1 MRRSSFPT
9 TQARRNASDA
19 PPDRASSRPHGAIAT
34 AALGTVGAIAQPLAF
49 ATLAGNTPAER
60 AVFGQQ
66 MELLALQ
73 LTYLLPLPHGLGTMA
88 GWIEWRA
95 LGFLEVVVGFW
106 AVMAASGAGR
116 GDEERGLVEHWL
128 AQGVSRGRY
137 IGLRIV
143 AFAALAM
150 AASTLAVGAAGVGAA
165 IVNDGVPAGA
175 LALQGVALV
184 GLVLCCYAVAL
195 LAAQFVTTR
204 RGAITLGG
212 AVLLILY
219 LVNVVDRNGAEVAAI
234 RSLSPFWL
242 YDQNH
247 PLTAGGVLDLSST
260 LGLFAAAAAIT
271 VLAVVAFVRRDLGA
285 PLVRRTPRDARP
297 TVRPAGNPLLR
308 VPVLAILD
316 QQRVSLVA
324 WTAVVAALGLFFLSF
339 TRTLVDAM
347 LATPSFRVYMERA
360 GIATYTAFIGLSWFS
375 ALVLLVSLYAI
386 VQANGWAADDQ
397 EGRLEI
403 FAAQPISRARIV
415 VERLAA
421 LLIGAAVIVAAS
433 SLALLIGA
441 ASADISLEAG
451 RVVVGT
457 ALTLLVA
464 FAFGGLGAAGVG
476 WRPRLTLG
484 ILAAVA
490 IVGYFVQEL
499 APLFQWPEWLANL
512 SVYALYGNP
521 VMTSIDWAR
530 EATLL
535 AIGAAASFAALIAMQ
550 RRDIGA

>member
-1 MRRSSFPT
+1 VTLLRIALRLGRM
-9 TQARRNASDA
+9 
-19 PPDRASSRPHGAIAT
+19 GAIAT

-375 ALVLLVSLYAI
+375 ALVLLISLYAI

-441 ASADISLEAG
+441 ASADISLEVG

>member
-1 MRRSSFPT
+1 VTLLRIGLRLG
-9 TQARRNASDA
+9 
-19 PPDRASSRPHGAIAT
+19 RAGAVAA
-34 AALGTVGAIAQPLAF
+34 AALGTVGAFAQPLAF

-60 AVFGQQ
+60 ALFGQQ

-73 LTYLLPLPHGLGTMA
+73 LTYLLPLPHGLGTMG

-95 LGFLEVVVGFW
+95 LGFLEVVLGFW

-116 GDEERGLVEHWL
+116 GDEERGLVEQWL
-128 AQGVSRGRY
+128 AQGVSRGQY
-137 IGLRIV
+137 IASRIGVFALLASIV
-143 AFAALAM
+143 AA
-150 AASTLAVGAAGVGAA
+150 LAVGAAGIGAA
-165 IVNDGVPAGA
+165 IVNDEVPAGA

-184 GLVLCCYAVAL
+184 GLVLACYAVAL
-195 LAAQFVTTR
+195 LAAQLVTTR
-204 RGAITLGG
+204 RGAITVGG
-212 AVLLILY
+212 VVLLVLY
-219 LVNVVDRNGAEVAAI
+219 LVDVVDRNQVAVGAV

-247 PLTAGGVLDLSST
+247 PLTAGGVLDLP
-260 LGLFAAAAAIT
+260 T
-271 VLAVVAFVRRDLGA
+271 VLALYAGAAVITIVAVAAFVRRDLGA
-285 PLVRRTPRDARP
+285 PLLRRRPRDARP
-297 TVRPAGNPLLR
+297 TTRPAADPLLR
-308 VPVLAILD
+308 LPILAILD
-316 QQRVSLVA
+316 QQRASLLTWA
-324 WTAVVAALGLFFLSF
+324 AVVAALGLFFLSF
-339 TRTLVDAM
+339 TRTLVDTM

-360 GIATYTAFIGLSWFS
+360 GMTTYTAFIGLSWFS

-403 FAAQPISRARIV
+403 FAAQPISRTGIV
-415 VERLAA
+415 VERLVA
-421 LLIGAAVIVAAS
+421 LLIGGALIVAAS

-441 ASADISLEAG
+441 AAADIPLDSG
-451 RVVVGT
+451 RVVLGT

-476 WRPRLTLG
+476 WRPRLAVA
-484 ILAAVA
+484 ILAVVA

-499 APLFQWPEWLANL
+499 TPLFQWPDWLANV

-521 VMTSIDWAR
+521 VMGSIDWAR

-535 AIGAAASFAALIAMQ
+535 AIGLASSFAALVAMQ

>member
-1 MRRSSFPT
+1 VTLLRIALRLGRM
-9 TQARRNASDA
+9 
-19 PPDRASSRPHGAIAT
+19 GAIAT

-195 LAAQFVTTR
+195 LAAQFVATR

-441 ASADISLEAG
+441 ASADISLEVG

-499 APLFQWPEWLANL
+499 APLFEWPEWLANL

>member
-1 MRRSSFPT
+1 MTLLRIALRLG
-9 TQARRNASDA
+9 RM
-19 PPDRASSRPHGAIAT
+19 GAIAT

-212 AVLLILY
+212 AVLLIQY

-441 ASADISLEAG
+441 ASADISLEVG

>member
-1 MRRSSFPT
+1 MTLLRIALRLG
-9 TQARRNASDA
+9 RM
-19 PPDRASSRPHGAIAT
+19 GAIAT

-441 ASADISLEAG
+441 ASADISLEVG
-451 RVVVGT
+451 RVVVGA

>member
-1 MRRSSFPT
+1 MTLLRIALRLG
-9 TQARRNASDA
+9 RM
-19 PPDRASSRPHGAIAT
+19 GAIAT

-195 LAAQFVTTR
+195 LAAQLVTTR

-234 RSLSPFWL
+234 RPLSPFWL

-441 ASADISLEAG
+441 ASADISLGVG

>member
-1 MRRSSFPT
+1 MTLLRIALRLG
-9 TQARRNASDA
+9 RM
-19 PPDRASSRPHGAIAT
+19 GAIAT

-195 LAAQFVTTR
+195 LAAQLVTTR

-212 AVLLILY
+212 AVLLIQY

-441 ASADISLEAG
+441 ASADISLEVG

-499 APLFQWPEWLANL
+499 APLFEWPEWLANL

>member
-1 MRRSSFPT
+1 MTLLRIALRLG
-9 TQARRNASDA
+9 RM
-19 PPDRASSRPHGAIAT
+19 GAIAT

-195 LAAQFVTTR
+195 LAAQFVATR

>member
-1 MRRSSFPT
+1 MTLLRIALRLG
-9 TQARRNASDA
+9 RM
-19 PPDRASSRPHGAIAT
+19 GAIAT

-195 LAAQFVTTR
+195 LAAQLVTTR

>member
-1 MRRSSFPT
+1 MTLLRIALRLG
-9 TQARRNASDA
+9 RM
-19 PPDRASSRPHGAIAT
+19 GAIAT

-234 RSLSPFWL
+234 RPLSPFWL

-441 ASADISLEAG
+441 ASADISLEVG
-451 RVVVGT
+451 RVVVGA

>member
-1 MRRSSFPT
+1 VTLLRIALRLGRM
-9 TQARRNASDA
+9 
-19 PPDRASSRPHGAIAT
+19 GAIAT

-441 ASADISLEAG
+441 ASADISLEVG
-451 RVVVGT
+451 RVVVGA

-499 APLFQWPEWLANL
+499 APLFEWPEWLANL
-512 SVYALYGNP
+512 SVYARYGNP
-521 VMTSIDWAR
+521 VRRSIDWAR

>member
-1 MRRSSFPT
+1 VTLLRIALRLGRM
-9 TQARRNASDA
+9 
-19 PPDRASSRPHGAIAT
+19 GAIAT

-375 ALVLLVSLYAI
+375 ALVLLISLYAI

-441 ASADISLEAG
+441 ASADISLEVG
-451 RVVVGT
+451 RVVVGA

>member
-1 MRRSSFPT
+1 MTLLRIALRLG
-9 TQARRNASDA
+9 RM
-19 PPDRASSRPHGAIAT
+19 GAIAT

-212 AVLLILY
+212 AVLLIQY

-375 ALVLLVSLYAI
+375 ALVLLISLYAI

-441 ASADISLEAG
+441 ASADISLEVG

>member
-1 MRRSSFPT
+1 MTLLRIALRLG
-9 TQARRNASDA
+9 RM
-19 PPDRASSRPHGAIAT
+19 GAIAT

-499 APLFQWPEWLANL
+499 APLFEWPEWLANL

>member
-1 MRRSSFPT
+1 VTLLRIALRLGRM
-9 TQARRNASDA
+9 
-19 PPDRASSRPHGAIAT
+19 GAIAT

-212 AVLLILY
+212 AVLLIQY

-234 RSLSPFWL
+234 RPLSPFWL

-441 ASADISLEAG
+441 ASADISLEVG
-451 RVVVGT
+451 RVVVGA

>member
-1 MRRSSFPT
+1 VTLLRIALRLGRM
-9 TQARRNASDA
+9 
-19 PPDRASSRPHGAIAT
+19 GAIAT

-441 ASADISLEAG
+441 ASADISLEVG
-451 RVVVGT
+451 RVVVGA

-499 APLFQWPEWLANL
+499 APLFEWPEWLANL

>member
-1 MRRSSFPT
+1 MTLLRIALRLG
-9 TQARRNASDA
+9 RM
-19 PPDRASSRPHGAIAT
+19 GAIAT

-375 ALVLLVSLYAI
+375 ALVLLISLYAI

-441 ASADISLEAG
+441 ASADISLEVG
-451 RVVVGT
+451 RVVVGA

>member
-1 MRRSSFPT
+1 MTLLRIALRLG
-9 TQARRNASDA
+9 RM
-19 PPDRASSRPHGAIAT
+19 GAIAT

-212 AVLLILY
+212 AVLLIQY

-375 ALVLLVSLYAI
+375 ALVLLISLYAI

-441 ASADISLEAG
+441 ASADISLEVG
-451 RVVVGT
+451 RVVVGA

>member
-1 MRRSSFPT
+1 MTLLRIALRLG
-9 TQARRNASDA
+9 RM
-19 PPDRASSRPHGAIAT
+19 GAIAT

-234 RSLSPFWL
+234 RPLSPFWL

-441 ASADISLEAG
+441 ASADISLEVG

>member
-1 MRRSSFPT
+1 VTLLRIALRLGRM
-9 TQARRNASDA
+9 
-19 PPDRASSRPHGAIAT
+19 GAIAT

-175 LALQGVALV
+175 LALQGVALA

-441 ASADISLEAG
+441 ASADISLEVG

>member
-1 MRRSSFPT
+1 
-9 TQARRNASDA
+9 
-19 PPDRASSRPHGAIAT
+19 
-34 AALGTVGAIAQPLAF
+34 
-49 ATLAGNTPAER
+49 
-60 AVFGQQ
+60 FGQQ

-247 PLTAGGVLDLSST
+247 PLTAAGVLDLSST
-260 LGLFAAAAAIT
+260 LGRVYGARWYCDLRR
-271 VLAVVAFVRRDLGA
+271 VHRPLVVQRVGLAGLPLRHRPGERVGCRRSGGAPRDLRGA
-285 PLVRRTPRDARP
+285 ADLACANRGRAPRRAADRSGSDRRRELARAADRRRIRGHLPRSRTRGGRNGTHALGRVRVRRTRGCR
-297 TVRPAGNPLLR
+297 G
-308 VPVLAILD
+308 
-316 QQRVSLVA
+316 
-324 WTAVVAALGLFFLSF
+324 
-339 TRTLVDAM
+339 
-347 LATPSFRVYMERA
+347 
-360 GIATYTAFIGLSWFS
+360 
-375 ALVLLVSLYAI
+375 
-386 VQANGWAADDQ
+386 
-397 EGRLEI
+397 
-403 FAAQPISRARIV
+403 
-415 VERLAA
+415 RLAA
-421 LLIGAAVIVAAS
+421 
-433 SLALLIGA
+433 
-441 ASADISLEAG
+441 
-451 RVVVGT
+451 T
-457 ALTLLVA
+457 
-464 FAFGGLGAAGVG
+464 
-476 WRPRLTLG
+476 PH
-484 ILAAVA
+484 
-490 IVGYFVQEL
+490 
-499 APLFQWPEWLANL
+499 P
-512 SVYALYGNP
+512 
-521 VMTSIDWAR
+521 
-530 EATLL
+530 
-535 AIGAAASFAALIAMQ
+535 
-550 RRDIGA
+550 

>member
-1 MRRSSFPT
+1 VTLLRIALRLGRM
-9 TQARRNASDA
+9 
-19 PPDRASSRPHGAIAT
+19 GAIAT

-375 ALVLLVSLYAI
+375 ALVLLISLYAI

-451 RVVVGT
+451 RVVVRT

-476 WRPRLTLG
+476 WRPRLTLR

>member
-1 MRRSSFPT
+1 MTLLRIALRLG
-9 TQARRNASDA
+9 RM
-19 PPDRASSRPHGAIAT
+19 GAIAT

-212 AVLLILY
+212 AVLLIQY

-234 RSLSPFWL
+234 RPLSPFWL

-375 ALVLLVSLYAI
+375 ALVLLISLYAI

-441 ASADISLEAG
+441 ASADISLEVG

>member
-1 MRRSSFPT
+1 MTLLRIALRLG
-9 TQARRNASDA
+9 RM
-19 PPDRASSRPHGAIAT
+19 GAIAT

-195 LAAQFVTTR
+195 LAAQLVTTR

-375 ALVLLVSLYAI
+375 ALVLLISLYAI

-441 ASADISLEAG
+441 ASADISLGVG

-499 APLFQWPEWLANL
+499 APLFEWPEWLANL

>member
-1 MRRSSFPT
+1 MTLLRIALRLG
-9 TQARRNASDA
+9 RM
-19 PPDRASSRPHGAIAT
+19 GAIAT

>member
-1 MRRSSFPT
+1 MTLLRIALRLG
-9 TQARRNASDA
+9 RM
-19 PPDRASSRPHGAIAT
+19 GAIAT

-195 LAAQFVTTR
+195 LAAQFVATR

-441 ASADISLEAG
+441 ASADISLGVG

>member
-1 MRRSSFPT
+1 MTLLRIALRLG
-9 TQARRNASDA
+9 RM
-19 PPDRASSRPHGAIAT
+19 GAIAT

-212 AVLLILY
+212 AVLLIQY

-441 ASADISLEAG
+441 ASADISLEVG
-451 RVVVGT
+451 RVVVGA

>member
-1 MRRSSFPT
+1 VTLLRIALRLGRM
-9 TQARRNASDA
+9 
-19 PPDRASSRPHGAIAT
+19 GAIAT

-212 AVLLILY
+212 AVLLIQY

-441 ASADISLEAG
+441 ASADISLEVG
-451 RVVVGT
+451 RVVVGA

>member
-1 MRRSSFPT
+1 MTLLRIALRLG
-9 TQARRNASDA
+9 RM
-19 PPDRASSRPHGAIAT
+19 GAIAT

-195 LAAQFVTTR
+195 LAAQLVTTR

-441 ASADISLEAG
+441 ASADISLEVG
-451 RVVVGT
+451 RVVVGA

-499 APLFQWPEWLANL
+499 APLFEWPEWLANL

>member
-1 MRRSSFPT
+1 MTLLRIALRLG
-9 TQARRNASDA
+9 RM
-19 PPDRASSRPHGAIAT
+19 GAIAT

-375 ALVLLVSLYAI
+375 ALVLLISLYAI

-441 ASADISLEAG
+441 ASADISLEVG

-499 APLFQWPEWLANL
+499 APLFEWPEWLANL

>member
-1 MRRSSFPT
+1 M
-9 TQARRNASDA
+9 
-19 PPDRASSRPHGAIAT
+19 GAIAT

>member
-1 MRRSSFPT
+1 MTLLRIALRLG
-9 TQARRNASDA
+9 RM
-19 PPDRASSRPHGAIAT
+19 GAIAT

-195 LAAQFVTTR
+195 LAAQFVATR

-441 ASADISLEAG
+441 ASADISLGVG

-499 APLFQWPEWLANL
+499 APLFEWPEWLANL

>member
-1 MRRSSFPT
+1 MTLFRIALRLG
-9 TQARRNASDA
+9 RL
-19 PPDRASSRPHGAIAT
+19 GAIAT

-60 AVFGQQ
+60 ALFGQQ

-128 AQGVSRGRY
+128 AQGASRGRY
-137 IGLRIV
+137 IGSRIA
-143 AFAALAM
+143 AFAVLASIVAALAV
-150 AASTLAVGAAGVGAA
+150 SAAGIGAA
-165 IVNDGVPAGA
+165 IVNDPVPADA
-175 LALQGVALV
+175 LALHGIALI

-195 LAAQFVTTR
+195 LAAQLVTTR
-204 RGAITLGG
+204 RGAATLGG
-212 AVLLILY
+212 AILLALY
-219 LVNVVDRNGAEVAAI
+219 LVDVVDRNRGAVEAVRA
-234 RSLSPFWL
+234 LSPFWL

-247 PLTAGGVLDLSST
+247 PLTTGALDLPKA
-260 LGLFAAAAAIT
+260 LALYVA
-271 VLAVVAFVRRDLGA
+271 AVVITIVAVAAFVRRDLGA
-285 PLVRRTPRDARP
+285 PLLRRTPRDARP
-297 TVRPAGNPLLR
+297 TTRPGADPLLR

-316 QQRVSLVA
+316 QQRASLA
-324 WTAVVAALGLFFLSF
+324 TWTAAVAVLGLFFLSF

-360 GIATYTAFIGLSWFS
+360 GMASYTAFIGLSWFS
-375 ALVLLVSLYAI
+375 SLVLLVSIYAI
-386 VQANGWAADDQ
+386 VQANGWSADDQ
-397 EGRLEI
+397 EGRLEM
-403 FAAQPISRARIV
+403 FAAQPISRTRIV
-415 VERLAA
+415 LERLAA
-421 LLIGAAVIVAAS
+421 LLIGAALIVAAS
-433 SLALLIGA
+433 SVALLIGA
-441 ASADISLEAG
+441 AAADISLEAG
-451 RVVVGT
+451 RVVLGT

-464 FAFGGLGAAGVG
+464 FAFGGLGAAGVS
-476 WRPRLTLG
+476 WRPRLVLG
-484 ILAAVA
+484 ILGVVA

-499 APLFQWPEWLANL
+499 TPLFQWPEWLANL
-512 SVYALYGNP
+512 SVYALYGTP
-521 VMTSIDWAR
+521 VMGSIDWAR

-535 AIGAAASFAALIAMQ
+535 GIGVVASLVAVAAMQ

>member
-1 MRRSSFPT
+1 MTLLRIALRLG
-9 TQARRNASDA
+9 RM
-19 PPDRASSRPHGAIAT
+19 GAIAT

-195 LAAQFVTTR
+195 LAAQLVTTR

-308 VPVLAILD
+308 VTVLAILD

-441 ASADISLEAG
+441 ASADISLEVG

>member
-1 MRRSSFPT
+1 VTLLRIALRLGRM
-9 TQARRNASDA
+9 
-19 PPDRASSRPHGAIAT
+19 GAIAT

-212 AVLLILY
+212 AVLLIQY

-234 RSLSPFWL
+234 RPLSPFWL

-375 ALVLLVSLYAI
+375 ALVLLISLYAI

-441 ASADISLEAG
+441 ASADISLEVG

>member
-1 MRRSSFPT
+1 MTLLRIALRLG
-9 TQARRNASDA
+9 RM
-19 PPDRASSRPHGAIAT
+19 GAIAT

-403 FAAQPISRARIV
+403 FAAQPRHALEPHAGAVATRARPFKSQNQ
-415 VERLAA
+415 EREPARA
-421 LLIGAAVIVAAS
+421 H
-433 SLALLIGA
+433 
-441 ASADISLEAG
+441 
-451 RVVVGT
+451 T
-457 ALTLLVA
+457 HQNT
-464 FAFGGLGAAGVG
+464 
-476 WRPRLTLG
+476 G
-484 ILAAVA
+484 IP
-490 IVGYFVQEL
+490 I
-499 APLFQWPEWLANL
+499 WPCN
-512 SVYALYGNP
+512 
-521 VMTSIDWAR
+521 R
-530 EATLL
+530 C
-535 AIGAAASFAALIAMQ
+535 
-550 RRDIGA
+550 

>member
-1 MRRSSFPT
+1 VTLLRIALRLGRM
-9 TQARRNASDA
+9 
-19 PPDRASSRPHGAIAT
+19 GAIAT

-441 ASADISLEAG
+441 ASADISLEVG

>member
-1 MRRSSFPT
+1 MTLLRIALRLG
-9 TQARRNASDA
+9 RM
-19 PPDRASSRPHGAIAT
+19 GAIAT

-212 AVLLILY
+212 AVLLIQY

-234 RSLSPFWL
+234 RPLSPFWL

-441 ASADISLEAG
+441 ASADISLEVG
-451 RVVVGT
+451 RVVVGA